1 MTKYMTREI
10 YDNISYTNKSE
21 DSSYFI
27 FIFTSQQ
34 IIFNMSYFDI
44 ITTDYN
50 LYELQFEVENND
62 SMTEL
67 IFKFLKS

>member
-10 YDNISYTNKSE
+10 YDNIDYINKSE

-50 LYELQFEVENND
+50 LYELQFEVENNN

>member
-1 MTKYMTREI
+1 MTREI
-10 YDNISYTNKSE
+10 YDNISYINKSE

-67 IFKFLKS
+67 IFKFLKG